1 MRAARLRAFFFLTF
15 GLSWVFF
22 IPPFLDWI
30 GLSTP
35 VSGDGYNGFANFIST
50 YGPMVAALIL
60 LWRDGGWK
68 SAWGL
73 VRSAFDFRIKPLMLI
88 AAITLPVASAWLA
101 TTAVSITGVDAL
113 PGSMVPADLPYPAV
127 VWLIPAFLSM
137 MVFGGGQEEFGWRG
151 YAQIPMQGR
160 FGFAK
165 SSLLLGAIWG
175 LWHLPLWIIPGD
187 PHIFIPFLVFVVF
200 TMAFSVQML
209 WLFQLS
215 GYKLAIPWIMHG
227 VQNTVLIVLPVYR
240 LDNAGPQFGLYA
252 YVGINIALAAVAIAF
267 MSNRRTEI
275 K

>member
-1 MRAARLRAFFFLTF
+1 MHNARLRAFFLLTF

-22 IPPFLDWI
+22 IPTFLDWL

-35 VSGDGYNGFANFIST
+35 LSGNGYNGFAGFMST
-50 YGPMVAALIL
+50 FGPMAAALIL

-68 SAWGL
+68 SAWRL
-73 VRSAFDFRIKPLMLI
+73 VKSAFDLRIKPLMLI
-88 AAITLPVASAWLA
+88 AAIALPVASAWLA
-101 TTAVSITGVDAL
+101 TTVVSITGADAL
-113 PGSMVPADLPYPAV
+113 PDSMVPTDLPYPVV

-137 MVFGGGQEEFGWRG
+137 MIFGGGQEEFGWRG
-151 YAQIPMQGR
+151 YAQEPMQDR
-160 FGFAK
+160 FGFVK

-227 VQNTVLIVLPVYR
+227 VQNTVLIFLPVYR
-240 LDNAGPQFGLYA
+240 LDDAGPQFGLYV
-252 YVGINIALAAVAIAF
+252 YVGINIALAAVAVAI
-267 MSNRRTEI
+267 MSNRRTET
-275 K
+275 